1 MRSTSTCLDS
11 FATPVAY
18 HHLVTEKP
26 PLGLWCWEPA
36 NRYYRLTHD
45 HRFEKLTPDGWTPA
59 DVLYLRRCW
68 EDPEFRELL
77 GFSET

>member
-1 MRSTSTCLDS
+1 M
-11 FATPVAY
+11 
-18 HHLVTEKP
+18 
-26 PLGLWCWEPA
+26 GLWCWEPA